1 MDRPF
6 LIHVRYI
13 IYPQY
18 LGTHFA
24 DKREWLVYATD
35 HQRAMDKL
43 DAHLRSF
50 LTNPAAV
57 GDSMMLDLTSV
68 TIL

>member
-6 LIHVRYI
+6 LIHVRYVTW
-13 IYPQY
+13 PQY

-24 DKREWLVYATD
+24 DKTEWLVYALD
-35 HQRAMDKL
+35 HQNAMDKL

-50 LTNPAAV
+50 LIDESEV
-57 GDSMMLDLTSV
+57 GEMMLELSSV